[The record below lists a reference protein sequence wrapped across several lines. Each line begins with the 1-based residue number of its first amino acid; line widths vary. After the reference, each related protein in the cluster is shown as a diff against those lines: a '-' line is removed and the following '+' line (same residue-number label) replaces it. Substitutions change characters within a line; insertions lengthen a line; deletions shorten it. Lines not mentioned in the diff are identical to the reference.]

1 MKKFLIVTILIFL
14 KFCIAEAYD
23 IKKINNAKTFSKTN
37 FEAND
42 TNLVDKEFA
51 KNLLINVNEL
61 NAALIEEDKKIRK
74 NNKDRRKVKF
84 KGAEDIYKN
93 FSSNVV
99 YIGNRKKGRIEG
111 IGSGIIVNHNG
122 LKIITNW
129 HVVDSAEQINV
140 WLKPDKMVDENYLIY
155 KVDSYSAK
163 LLKVNKKKDLAL
175 LEVSLLPTSV
185 SSINFGKYDD
195 VKIGETLFAIGHPKG
210 LLWSFNSGM
219 VSQIRPKYNWNYKSS
234 NHLANVIQIQVPIN
248 PGNSGGPLFNK
259 NKELVGINTFTTEGE
274 NLNFAVAVD
283 DVIEFLNEKTKPI
296 TKKKSKYIQKKKK
309 GPTWIKKK
317 KKKTSNENT
326 IDLSNAVEKD
336 LDGNGTIDAWGID
349 KNNNGIFE
357 LVYADSNEDGIIDI
371 AAIDKN
377 EDNNFEIILID
388 KDGNGNP
395 EEAEIDENEDGKT
408 DVIAFDYNEDGEW
421 DKFEKV

>member
-1 MKKFLIVTILIFL
+1 
-14 KFCIAEAYD
+14 
-23 IKKINNAKTFSKTN
+23 
-37 FEAND
+37 
-42 TNLVDKEFA
+42 
-51 KNLLINVNEL
+51 
-61 NAALIEEDKKIRK
+61 
-74 NNKDRRKVKF
+74 
-84 KGAEDIYKN
+84 
-93 FSSNVV
+93 
-99 YIGNRKKGRIEG
+99 
-111 IGSGIIVNHNG
+111 
-122 LKIITNW
+122 
-129 HVVDSAEQINV
+129 
-140 WLKPDKMVDENYLIY
+140 
-155 KVDSYSAK
+155 
-163 LLKVNKKKDLAL
+163 
-175 LEVSLLPTSV
+175 
-185 SSINFGKYDD
+185 
-195 VKIGETLFAIGHPKG
+195 
-210 LLWSFNSGM
+210 M